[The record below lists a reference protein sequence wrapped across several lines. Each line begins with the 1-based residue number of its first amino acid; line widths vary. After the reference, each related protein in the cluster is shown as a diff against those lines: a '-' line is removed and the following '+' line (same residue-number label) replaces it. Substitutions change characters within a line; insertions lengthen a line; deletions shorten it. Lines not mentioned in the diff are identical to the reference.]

1 MLAAGPAGI
10 SVDAIGEFAA
20 LSRETTAALALA
32 TPVAALTSRSVQAY
46 FTGLLAETL
55 GRRLVSTEELRRI
68 QLSAVALTG

>member
-10 SVDAIGEFAA
+10 SVDAIGEFAT

-55 GRRLVSTEELRRI
+55 GGRLVSTEELRRI